1 MKNLVF
7 LSLLLT
13 FGTLQAQPKVLSRED
28 FKSSGFTTE
37 QLAQDYPGQMEATV
51 KQKFTDSLI
60 KIIKGVAGGDS
71 LNNYGL
77 MYTVYVNE
85 QGKIDLLVYDV
96 FRSKLPDDTLQDNLN
111 KNLSKALQDWG
122 VEGAGGGRFTFSGM
136 FSTGRMVAA
145 RKVRTGD
152 SLIGTLE
159 AARAEIDTL
168 KIKGLHLNELKLTEV
183 PYDLIYRFPN
193 LEVLDL
199 NGNKITALNLDMA
212 RLPELKN
219 LDLRMNQIGHDQLKL
234 TKNKSLKILNMHT
247 NGLTDVPDA
256 ARACKRLE
264 SLWLGGNKNLALENR
279 SFRRL
284 RTVNDLNLYGCDLA
298 TLPNGIRKLRRLQVL
313 DLYYN
318 QFTEL
323 PKSVTKLRKL
333 SHLAVAN
340 NQLTALPD
348 RLDRLK
354 KLQVLYAHHNH
365 LSALPDRTTRLR
377 RLELL
382 DLGYN
387 FYSVLPVEILK
398 IEELRELDM
407 SGNNLAAFP
416 APLTELIHLEKL
428 HLRGNPFLRQETEQ
442 AYLPYIK
449 KLESHPTEVYY

>member
-1 MKNLVF
+1 MKNLIF

-13 FGTLQAQPKVLSRED
+13 FGTLQAQPKVMTREELEAIGKTENQLVETYPGNLGDGRMELNKGLSTLIQKVLTQHGLTNFQLIYRAFVNEAGGIDYLMYNAFVAEKAKDSVQSVLSRDLASELQGW
-28 FKSSGFTTE
+28 KLQGTE
-37 QLAQDYPGQMEATV
+37 
-51 KQKFTDSLI
+51 KKF
-60 KIIKGVAGGDS
+60 
-71 LNNYGL
+71 N
-77 MYTVYVNE
+77 
-85 QGKIDLLVYDV
+85 
-96 FRSKLPDDTLQDNLN
+96 
-111 KNLSKALQDWG
+111 
-122 VEGAGGGRFTFSGM
+122 FSGM
-136 FSTGRMVAA
+136 VGMGRVP
-145 RKVRTGD
+145 RSRTVRTGD

-159 AARAEIDTL
+159 AARAEVDTL
-168 KIKGLHLNELKLTEV
+168 EIKGLHLNQLELTEA

-199 NGNKITALNLDMA
+199 HENKLTNLNLDMA
-212 RLPELKN
+212 RLAKLKN
-219 LDLRMNQIGHDQLKL
+219 LDLRMNQIGYDQLEL

-256 ARACKRLE
+256 TRSCKRLE
-264 SLWLGGNKNLALENR
+264 SLWLGGNKKLSLGNR

-284 RTVNDLNLYGCDLA
+284 RTVNDLNLYGCDLN
-298 TLPNGIRKLRRLQVL
+298 TLPRGLRKLRRLQVL

-323 PKSVTKLRKL
+323 PKSVTKLRRI

-348 RLDRLK
+348 RIDRLK
-354 KLQVLYAHHNH
+354 RLQVLYAHHNH
-365 LSALPDRTTRLR
+365 LSALPDRTTRLEN
-377 RLELL
+377 LGLL

-387 FYSVLPVEILK
+387 FYSVLPVEVLK
-398 IEELRELDM
+398 LQELRELDL
-407 SGNNLAAFP
+407 SGNNLATFP
-416 APLTELIHLEKL
+416 APLTELVHLEKL